1 MADTFYTLQ
10 ETAEKL
16 SKSESA
22 VKDMVKNGELREYRD
37 GANIL
42 FKTEDVDKLAI
53 GDIDLLAEADE
64 SDIEIGPAETGE
76 ISLASS
82 GGELNVDED
91 IFTLGDTSQGQ
102 SATGSSI
109 NILGETDSE
118 FKISGDTKS
127 ETKSLKLGSES
138 AAQGEAKIEE
148 DVNLDSFG
156 SGSGLLDLSLQAD
169 DTSLGAE
176 VLEDIYSP
184 DAAAVSDTA
193 DSSDQAAEGTAD
205 VAAEADQIFD
215 STPAATDE
223 TETIPTGGPAE
234 AAPVAAYATS
244 SAYTVAQ
251 PMDPQNG
258 VYSILLGFGLVAMAF
273 TMIVALTGANGVSAA
288 LLKTF
293 SDGYLIWY
301 LVAGLMGV
309 SMVVLGV
316 GMAVTG
322 GSGTPKAPKAAKAPK
337 APKPPKPPK
346 AKKEKK

>member
-16 SKSESA
+16 SKSETA

-53 GDIDLLAEADE
+53 SDIDLLAEADE
-64 SDIEIGPAETGE
+64 SELEIGPAETGE

-82 GGELNVDED
+82 GGDLNVDED

-102 SATGSSI
+102 SPMGSSI

-127 ETKSLKLGSES
+127 ETKALKLG
-138 AAQGEAKIEE
+138 ADTGQQGEAKIEE

-184 DAAAVSDTA
+184 DAAAAVPADTA
-193 DSSDQAAEGTAD
+193 DSSGLVAEGTAE

-215 STPAATDE
+215 SAPATTDE
-223 TETIPTGGPAE
+223 TETIPTGAPVE
-234 AAPVAAYATS
+234 AVPVAAYATS
-244 SAYTVAQ
+244 SAYTAAQ

-258 VYSILLGFGLVAMAF
+258 VYSVLLIIGLIAMTFA
-273 TMIVALTGANGVSAA
+273 MITALAGAKGITASF
-288 LLKTF
+288 LKTF
-293 SDGYLIWY
+293 SSGSFIWI
-301 LVAGLMGV
+301 LAAGFMGV
-309 SMVVLGV
+309 SIVVLGV
-316 GMAVTG
+316 GMALTG
-322 GSGTPKAPKAAKAPK
+322 GSGAPKAAKAPK
-337 APKPPKPPK
+337 APKPPKVKK
-346 AKKEKK
+346 AKK